1 MDSVQ
6 EEIAT
11 ITDSTI
17 TDSITS
23 TDSTT
28 STTTIQLL
36 PYRTP
41 APDQYDIM
49 YATKL
54 NEKFKNLSTE
64 LQNAF
69 QAFTQNLMDEKQI
82 GRHFL
87 LEAIDD
93 FTKHQNQNQNSIVSP
108 ILLSKDYLWV
118 QFNDLAFNYRPYQG
132 CCVM

>member
-6 EEIAT
+6 EEQ
-11 ITDSTI
+11 STI
-17 TDSITS
+17 TDSI
-23 TDSTT
+23 T

-36 PYRTP
+36 PYRT
-41 APDQYDIM
+41 ATPDQYDTM

-54 NEKFKNLSTE
+54 LASFKNLSSE

-69 QAFTQNLMDEKQI
+69 QEFTQNLMDEKQI

-93 FTKHQNQNQNSIVSP
+93 FTKHQQTIASTLIHDDNNDI
-108 ILLSKDYLWV
+108 YWV
-118 QFNDLAFNYRPYQG
+118 QFTNIAFNYRPYQG

>member
-6 EEIAT
+6 EEQ
-11 ITDSTI
+11 STI
-17 TDSITS
+17 

-41 APDQYDIM
+41 APDQYDTM
-49 YATKL
+49 YSTKL

-69 QAFTQNLMDEKQI
+69 QEFTQNLMMKSK
-82 GRHFL
+82 L
-87 LEAIDD
+87 VAIY
-93 FTKHQNQNQNSIVSP
+93 S
-108 ILLSKDYLWV
+108 
-118 QFNDLAFNYRPYQG
+118 
-132 CCVM
+132 

>member
-17 TDSITS
+17 TDSI
-23 TDSTT
+23 T

-93 FTKHQNQNQNSIVSP
+93 FTKHQNQNSIGSP

>member
-1 MDSVQ
+1 MESAQ
-6 EEIAT
+6 I
-11 ITDSTI
+11 
-17 TDSITS
+17 
-23 TDSTT
+23 
-28 STTTIQLL
+28 L
-36 PYRTP
+36 PYRT
-41 APDQYDIM
+41 ANPDQYDTM

-54 NEKFKNLSTE
+54 LEVLKFLSPE
-64 LQNAF
+64 LQTAF
-69 QAFTQNLMDEKQI
+69 QEFTKNLMDEKQI
-82 GRHFL
+82 GRHLL